1 MSRGRIVLLNGSS
14 SAGKTTLARA
24 LQLQRREPWFHLAL
38 DQFRDGMPPAYRGLN
53 SPDGTPGA
61 RGLNVVPVE
70 RDGRPVT
77 EVRFGDVGRRMLAG
91 MHRAIAA
98 FAAAGNDV
106 IVDDLFLE
114 ENTLDDYLDAL
125 EGFAVLFVGVRAS
138 LDVVAAREAE
148 RPGRFPG
155 TAHSHFDRVH
165 AHGIYDVEVDTGI
178 APPKACATTISARLD
193 EATPP
198 SAFDELRRFR
208 REGRHLAREDFQ
220 LRDGGS

>member
-1 MSRGRIVLLNGSS
+1 MTGRIILLNGSS

-24 LQLQRREPWFHLAL
+24 IQVARAEPWFHLAL

-53 SPDGTPGA
+53 SPPGSPGH

-70 RDGRPVT
+70 QQRRRVT
-77 EVRFGDVGRRMLAG
+77 AIRFGDVGRRMLQG

-114 ENTLDDYLDAL
+114 QDTLDDYLDAL
-125 EGFAVLFVGVRAS
+125 DGFWVLFVAVRAPLS
-138 LDVVAAREAE
+138 VVEAREAS

-155 TAHSHFDRVH
+155 TALSHFEAVH
-165 AHGIYDVEVDTGI
+165 AHGLYDLEVDTRQA
-178 APPKACATTISARLD
+178 APEACAATVSTRLD
-193 EATPP
+193 DPSPP
-198 SAFDELRRFR
+198 TAFS
-208 REGRHLAREDFQ
+208 Q
-220 LRDGGS
+220 LRARRQQRT

>member
-1 MSRGRIVLLNGSS
+1 MPPGRIVLLNGSS

-24 LQLQRREPWFHLAL
+24 LQALRAEPWFHLAL

-70 RDGRPVT
+70 HRGEMVT
-77 EVRFGDVGRRMLAG
+77 AVRFGDVGHRMLAG

-106 IVDDLFLE
+106 IVDDLLLE
-114 ENTLDDYLDAL
+114 NDTLDDYLDAL
-125 EGFAVLFVGVRAS
+125 EGFDVLFVGVRAS
-138 LDVVAAREAE
+138 MEVVNAREAQ

-155 TAHSHFDRVH
+155 TASSHFDAVH
-165 AHGIYDVEVDTGI
+165 AHGLYDLEVDTSTSG
-178 APPKACATTISARLD
+178 PRDCAQLISSRLD
-193 EATPP
+193 DPARAD
-198 SAFDELRRFR
+198 AFERLRRA
-208 REGRHLAREDFQ
+208 RHARAQ
-220 LRDGGS
+220 LR

>member
-1 MSRGRIVLLNGSS
+1 MAQGRIVLLNGSS

-24 LQLQRREPWFHLAL
+24 LQAVRREPWFHLAL

-70 RDGRPVT
+70 HRGERVT
-77 EVRFGDVGRRMLAG
+77 AVRFGDVGRRMLAG

-106 IVDDLFLE
+106 VVDDLFLE
-114 ENTLDDYLDAL
+114 ADTLDDYLDAL
-125 EGFAVLFVGVRAS
+125 DGFDVLFVGVRAS
-138 LDVVAAREAE
+138 LDLVQAREAE

-155 TAHSHFDRVH
+155 TATSHFDAVH
-165 AHGIYDVEVDTGI
+165 AHGVYDLELDSSSGSPRDLALRI
-178 APPKACATTISARLD
+178 AERLD
-193 EATPP
+193 AATPP
-198 SAFDELRRFR
+198 DAFTRLRAQR
-208 REGRHLAREDFQ
+208 
-220 LRDGGS
+220 S

>member
-1 MSRGRIVLLNGSS
+1 MAPGRIVLLNGSS

-24 LQLQRREPWFHLAL
+24 LQAVRREPWFHLAL

-70 RDGRPVT
+70 HRGELVT
-77 EVRFGDVGRRMLAG
+77 SVRFGDVGHRMLAG

-106 IVDDLFLE
+106 VVDDLLLE
-114 ENTLDDYLDAL
+114 DDTLDDYLDAL
-125 EGFAVLFVGVRAS
+125 DGFDVLFVAVRAS
-138 LDVVAAREAE
+138 LDVVNERESQ

-155 TAHSHFDRVH
+155 TALSHFDSVH
-165 AHGIYDVEVDTGI
+165 AHGHYDLEVDTD
-178 APPKACATTISARLD
+178 ALSPKDGALLISARLD
-193 EATPP
+193 ADAPTTS
-198 SAFDELRRFR
+198 SAFARLRAAR
-208 REGRHLAREDFQ
+208 REKECNA
-220 LRDGGS
+220 